1 LGAHQK
7 LKGTEDRR
15 HSEKKGVK
23 PSQRGNESDVK
34 EEKKKKKKKK
44 KKQGKYLARDEQGET
59 RLSPSIS
66 GETDKDFSKKT
77 TA

>member
-23 PSQRGNESDVK
+23 PSQRGNESDVT

-44 KKQGKYLARDEQGET
+44 KKQGKYLAEG
-59 RLSPSIS
+59 
-66 GETDKDFSKKT
+66 
-77 TA
+77 